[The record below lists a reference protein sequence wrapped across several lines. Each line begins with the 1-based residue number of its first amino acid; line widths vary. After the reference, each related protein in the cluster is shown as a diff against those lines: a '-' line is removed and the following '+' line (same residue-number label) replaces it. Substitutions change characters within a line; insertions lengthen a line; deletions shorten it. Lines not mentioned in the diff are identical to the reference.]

1 MDLLVDGDRKQ
12 DFNIVDPKS
21 GSIIHYKN
29 GGQQPDG
36 KWSWNLSNNGRPI
49 ATGLGPGRN
58 VRLADMDG
66 DGKAD
71 YLLLGTERG
80 DAILYLNKGEKPGGW
95 NWVAYNNGKPIATGI
110 GFSADN
116 VQLKDIDGD
125 GLADYLGIDPSS
137 GATTAYRN
145 LGPKPNGGWGWVP
158 MNDAK
163 PTATGIGSAGRNVL
177 WGRLEK
183 TNRYSGSEDESDEDA
198 LGVYVDGGEPF
209 PSEGLGG
216 LGLATV
222 GAAATSAMTA
232 YAITAQNDLTTAR
245 HAVSGLRSGN
255 PTSAGVSAV
264 VGALAKLA
272 SDYAALSNQA
282 KKWNINSFDGKARPG
297 AQKTLSELQSA
308 GQKVSDLIPK
318 LNACALSLGKRQ
330 ALSSCRPAYNQA
342 ATIFSGSSMLTPLSR
357 LGSSGRAGGFSAGG
371 GGGGGASG
379 GLSVL
384 GGGLPLPSGGL
395 GGLGLPTTGAQAI
408 TALKPYAVTA
418 YNALVSASNLA
429 RPLGAS
435 PSAGQISA
443 AGSALD
449 AAGSDLAA
457 ISTQVEAI
465 ELQSLTGG
473 QPAIVQ
479 TELANLR
486 NAAGTVSGL
495 SSRLRGAV
503 NTPGFK
509 AAAIVVASIATEQY
523 ILQSLYFF
531 LSQDNPLAPGTTP
544 PVLFPPSDDN
554 KPTDWFLNTVPGT
567 SVKTFQEWIK
577 GLPDKGLGRQHIFAG
592 SNYHSYAGTWTKEE
606 AQIIN
611 QDPIV
616 DHQVPNVRLMHDWG
630 FFERNST
637 AITEDGLQKRV
648 DSPTIVTYERSQR
661 HLKILS
667 LFPNTNI
674 AHASNT
680 NPLLDYAFEASAGL
694 GTFVYVFDG
703 GYNWNHAE
711 FQGLPHEQ
719 YVVPTL
725 RNADGTSVRT
735 IDDQNRGHGTSVAAM
750 VFGRTLGVAKRTT
763 VIGVKI
769 SGDAGVT
776 PEDTIV
782 GWRWAV
788 EDVRA
793 KNREG
798 KAVFVSTIHFEYPP
812 ALRTNDHAEYA
823 YQAPYNIPRPQAPDA
838 FVPALAEAWNT
849 GIVTVFATGN
859 KPNPRGITDLGGS
872 TPQRFG
878 DPSNAIITVASVTR
892 TGAKSD
898 FNIKAGPPSAGPGN
912 PIVDMQLIGEITT
925 YAMAD
930 PVILPDIRGN
940 HRYTASTGTS
950 YASPQVGGLAAYLLG
965 LPNIQVPQDFR
976 QIPMAMKNHI
986 VRTTRDGSHGG
997 LGVAYNGVRELP
1009 CNPTTILH
1017 RSVNDE
1023 RTIIDKVY
1031 GLVGINMT
1039 LAEPALPQDEE
1050 IWRPANVVAL

>member
-1 MDLLVDGDRKQ
+1 
-12 DFNIVDPKS
+12 
-21 GSIIHYKN
+21 
-29 GGQQPDG
+29 
-36 KWSWNLSNNGRPI
+36 
-49 ATGLGPGRN
+49 
-58 VRLADMDG
+58 
-66 DGKAD
+66 
-71 YLLLGTERG
+71 
-80 DAILYLNKGEKPGGW
+80 
-95 NWVAYNNGKPIATGI
+95 
-110 GFSADN
+110 
-116 VQLKDIDGD
+116 
-125 GLADYLGIDPSS
+125 
-137 GATTAYRN
+137 
-145 LGPKPNGGWGWVP
+145 
-158 MNDAK
+158 
-163 PTATGIGSAGRNVL
+163 IGSAGRNVL

-183 TNRYSGSEDESDEDA
+183 TNRYSYVGIDPNTRALRAYLNGCNEFSPPVDSSSGSGGPGGSGNTGGADSGPGSGAGSSGEPSNPSAGEGSGSGSGSGNSGEGSGNGSGAGSGNGPDNGFPSESEGESDEDA
-198 LGVYVDGGEPF
+198 LGVYVNGGEPF

-222 GAAATSAMTA
+222 GAAATSAMTE
-232 YAITAQNDLTTAR
+232 YAITAHNDLTTAR

-272 SDYAALSNQA
+272 SDYAALSDQA

-297 AQKTLSELQSA
+297 AQKTLSELQLA

-318 LNACALSLGKRQ
+318 LNTCALSLGKRQ
-330 ALSSCRPAYNQA
+330 ASSSCRPAYNQA
-342 ATIFSGSSMLTPLSR
+342 ATILSGSSMLAPLSW
-357 LGSSGRAGGFSAGG
+357 LGSSGRAGGASAGG
-371 GGGGGASG
+371 GGGGGGSG

-384 GGGLPLPSGGL
+384 GGGLPFPSGGL
-395 GGLGLPTTGAQAI
+395 GGLGLPTAGAQAI

-531 LSQDNPLAPGTTP
+531 LSQDNPLAPGTIP
-544 PVLFPPSDDN
+544 PVLVPPSDDN

-592 SNYHSYAGTWTKEE
+592 SNYQSYAGTWTKEE

-616 DHQVPNVRLMHDWG
+616 DHQVPNVRLMHAWG

-637 AITEDGLQKRV
+637 ALSEDGLQKRV

-674 AHASNT
+674 ADASNT
-680 NPLLDYAFEASAGL
+680 NPLLDYAFEVSAGL

-725 RNADGTSVRT
+725 RSADGTSIRT

-769 SGDAGVT
+769 SGDADVT

-798 KAVFVSTIHFEYPP
+798 KAVFVSTIHFDYPP

-823 YQAPYNIPRPQAPDA
+823 YRAPYNIPRPQAPDA

-878 DPSNAIITVASVTR
+878 HPRNAIITVGSVTR

-898 FNIKAGPPSAGPGN
+898 FNIKPGPPSAGPGN

-925 YAMAD
+925 YAMAE

-976 QIPMAMKNHI
+976 RIPMAMKNHI
-986 VRTTRDGSHGG
+986 VRTTRDGRHGG

-1023 RTIIDKVY
+1023 RTIIEKVY
-1031 GLVGINMT
+1031 GLIGMNMT
-1039 LAEPALPQDEE
+1039 LAEPALSQDEE